1 MSSKADPATPA
12 PALTDEAATMVA
24 AAEELVKWA
33 ATQKVKGLDFSVDS
47 LGRLDELL
55 ERLARS
61 KDPITIKTR
70 LGCAA
75 YLGEVMVRRLG
86 GTWGAGEH
94 YGEVLPPGTD
104 AGGGEEVEGLARPT
118 EMVERRL
125 ATRAALKDQVLEL
138 EKAWAPAEPAAERA
152 EEEPASEES
161 TPTPE
166 QIEAAAKA
174 AEEREAAKR
183 AAAEGA
189 PAESGP
195 TPEQIEAAAKAAEEA
210 EAERLEADR
219 KGEAERLEAE
229 KKAEA
234 ERLEAEKKAEA
245 EKAEAERL
253 AAEKAEAERLEAE
266 KKAEAER
273 LEAEKKAEAEKAE
286 AERLAAEKAEAERL
300 EAEKKAEA
308 EKAEA
313 ERLAAEKAE
322 AERMAAEKA
331 EAERLEEEKKAEA
344 ERLEAEKAEAE
355 RLEAEKK
362 AAAMMQQAAEAFVGP
377 AKANGAAWLDYSPA
391 SVMLLD
397 ELVSAWWAPT
407 PEKGTYESMIPAM
420 GAYVGEVLV
429 REAGGRWIRDP
440 GEGYA
445 IDLNGRVVFPMKQI
459 AGRFELGASQSIG
472 RFYSEASGGAPA
484 AAEAPQP
491 EKGKKRRFFLR
502 RG

>member
-125 ATRAALKDQVLEL
+125 ATRAALKDQVLEQ

-253 AAEKAEAERLEAE
+253 AAERAEAERLEAE

-273 LEAEKKAEAEKAE
+273 LEAEKAE
-286 AERLAAEKAEAERL
+286 AERLAAERAEAERL

-308 EKAEA
+308 EKA
-313 ERLAAEKAE
+313 
-322 AERMAAEKA
+322 
-331 EAERLEEEKKAEA
+331 
-344 ERLEAEKAEAE
+344 EAEKAEAE

>member
-253 AAEKAEAERLEAE
+253 EAER
-266 KKAEAER
+266 AEAER

-300 EAEKKAEA
+300 EAEKAEA

-322 AERMAAEKA
+322 AERLAAEKA

>member
-1 MSSKADPATPA
+1 MIQGRRFTLSRARAALSGAPRCKVPRMSSKADPATPA

-33 ATQKVKGLDFSVDS
+33 ATQKAKGLDFSVDS
-47 LGRLDELL
+47 LGRLDGLL

-125 ATRAALKDQVLEL
+125 ATRAALKDQVLEQ

-161 TPTPE
+161 APTPE

-195 TPEQIEAAAKAAEEA
+195 PPEQIEAAAKAAEEA

-253 AAEKAEAERLEAE
+253 AAERAEAERLEAE

-273 LEAEKKAEAEKAE
+273 AE
-286 AERLAAEKAEAERL
+286 
-300 EAEKKAEA
+300 
-308 EKAEA
+308 
-313 ERLAAEKAE
+313 
-322 AERMAAEKA
+322 
-331 EAERLEEEKKAEA
+331 
-344 ERLEAEKAEAE
+344 
-355 RLEAEKK
+355 
-362 AAAMMQQAAEAFVGP
+362 
-377 AKANGAAWLDYSPA
+377 
-391 SVMLLD
+391 
-397 ELVSAWWAPT
+397 
-407 PEKGTYESMIPAM
+407 
-420 GAYVGEVLV
+420 GE
-429 REAGGRWIRDP
+429 
-440 GEGYA
+440 
-445 IDLNGRVVFPMKQI
+445 
-459 AGRFELGASQSIG
+459 
-472 RFYSEASGGAPA
+472 
-484 AAEAPQP
+484 
-491 EKGKKRRFFLR
+491 
-502 RG
+502 

>member
-322 AERMAAEKA
+322 AERLAAEKA